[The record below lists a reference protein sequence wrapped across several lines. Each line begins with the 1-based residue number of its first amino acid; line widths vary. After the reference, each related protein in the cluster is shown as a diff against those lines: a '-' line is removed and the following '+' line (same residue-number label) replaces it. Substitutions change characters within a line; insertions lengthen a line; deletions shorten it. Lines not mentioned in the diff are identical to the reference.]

1 MDLNMPLEILYGW
14 AASFLCTLILVP
26 QIFKALKTRHT
37 DDVSMLM
44 LVLSVGGNGF
54 WVAHASI
61 TQNIPLIVGASL
73 ISCMSIAL
81 IIFKY
86 LYDTK

>member
-1 MDLNMPLEILYGW
+1 MSLEVFFGW
-14 AASFLCTLILVP
+14 MASLLCTLILVP

-37 DDVSMLM
+37 DDISML
-44 LVLSVGGNGF
+44 LLLLSVSGNAF

-61 TQNIPLIVGASL
+61 TQNIPLFVGASF
-73 ISCMSIAL
+73 ISLMSIML

-86 LYDTK
+86 KYDTK

>member
-1 MDLNMPLEILYGW
+1 MPLEVLFGW
-14 AASFLCTLILVP
+14 AASFLCTMILVP

-44 LVLSVGGNGF
+44 LVLSVSGNTF

-61 TQNIPLIVGASL
+61 TQNIPLLVGASF
-73 ISCMSIAL
+73 ISVMSIML
-81 IIFKY
+81 ILFKY
-86 LYDTK
+86 KYDTK

>member
-1 MDLNMPLEILYGW
+1 MPLEVLFGW

-26 QIFKALKTRHT
+26 QIFKSLKTLHT

-44 LVLSVGGNGF
+44 LLLSVSGNAF
-54 WVAHASI
+54 WAAHASI
-61 TQNIPLIVGASL
+61 TQNIPLLVGASF
-73 ISCMSIAL
+73 ISLMSIML

-86 LYDTK
+86 KYDTK

>member
-1 MDLNMPLEILYGW
+1 MPIEVLFGW

-26 QIFKALKTRHT
+26 QIVKALKTRHT
-37 DDVSMLM
+37 DDISMSML
-44 LVLSVGGNGF
+44 LLSVAGNGF
-54 WVAHASI
+54 WVAHASL
-61 TQNIPLIVGASL
+61 TQNMPLLVGAGF

-86 LYDTK
+86 KFDTR